1 LEGLDENKA
10 YIVLSGA
17 TTGVSVHRAQRK
29 GQLDFS
35 AKLALEGLEGNKMYI
50 ILSGS
55 ATSNTCGLGISFKQ
69 HSRTTSLTT

>member
-55 ATSNTCGLGISFKQ
+55 ATNNTCGLGISFK